1 MRLSISKALALGIVS
16 LQIVTICIIL
26 ASSYLSTEQ
35 VLIGH
40 AQKLMRNLSREV
52 IDRSEEFL
60 SPAKSAVSLTGSLAR
75 HKVVSSEKPDEMEQY
90 FFDQLVLY
98 PHIAGIYYGNLQ
110 GDFHFVRRSPEIAA
124 YQIKRIINDER
135 DRSVQNRWYGLDFEL
150 VESNSNPDDLFDP
163 RKRPWFTK
171 AVTEKKQIWTDPYL
185 FFTSNRPGIT
195 VASPVFSSEGDLTG
209 VVGVDIDLSS
219 LSDFLGFLE
228 LSEHASALILNNN
241 GDVIADRSR
250 GRVYAENEHTGVRR
264 LLRIDEHESDVAK
277 AAVDSLGRKPGW
289 YVLNTAMNTSFEH
302 EGKSYQAVF
311 TPFSDNWPWLLGIY
325 VPEADFLT
333 EIKDNRIVNIL
344 LALGI
349 TFISVLIGVLFARSL
364 SQPILSL
371 QKSVNAVR
379 NGQLEVDI
387 DTHGSVF
394 SDIDETTTAFSHMVA
409 FLKENKEQRL
419 NLQSRLS
426 QESHFMDAILA
437 TMNQGVVICD
447 LEGSLLYANTD
458 ARKLQ
463 GLSEGQT
470 LQYFDDL
477 PFRLFAVDSK
487 VPLER
492 ALRPIYRAL
501 SGAVIKDE
509 KIIIETDDG
518 ARDVLLINGRAI
530 LDSEGNKLGA
540 YILMKVATKEDRF
553 EAQSLT

>member
-16 LQIVTICIIL
+16 LQVVTICIIL

-90 FFDQLVLY
+90 FFEQLVLY
-98 PHIAGIYYGNLQ
+98 PHIAGIYYGNMQ

-124 YQIKRIINDER
+124 YQIKRIINEER

-150 VESNSNPDDLFDP
+150 VKSNSNPDDLFDP

-171 AVTEKKQIWTDPYL
+171 AIAEKKQIWTDPYL

-302 EGKSYQAVF
+302 EGKNYQAVF

-379 NGQLEVDI
+379 NGELEVDI

-394 SDIDETTTAFSHMVA
+394 SDIDETTTAFSRMVA

-419 NLQSRLS
+419 NLENRLS
-426 QESHFMDAILA
+426 QESHFMDAILG

-447 LEGSLLYANTD
+447 LEGSLLYANAE
-458 ARKLQ
+458 ARRLQ
-463 GLSEGQT
+463 GLSEDQT

-477 PFRLFAVDSK
+477 PFRLFAVDSR

-492 ALRPIYRAL
+492 ASRPIYRAL
-501 SGAVIKDE
+501 SGVVIKDE
-509 KIIIETDDG
+509 QIIIESDDCV
-518 ARDVLLINGRAI
+518 RDTLLINGRAI
-530 LDSEGNKLGA
+530 SDSEGNKLGA
-540 YILMKVATKEDRF
+540 YILMKVVTKEERF

>member
-1 MRLSISKALALGIVS
+1 
-16 LQIVTICIIL
+16 
-26 ASSYLSTEQ
+26 
-35 VLIGH
+35 
-40 AQKLMRNLSREV
+40 
-52 IDRSEEFL
+52 
-60 SPAKSAVSLTGSLAR
+60 
-75 HKVVSSEKPDEMEQY
+75 
-90 FFDQLVLY
+90 
-98 PHIAGIYYGNLQ
+98 
-110 GDFHFVRRSPEIAA
+110 
-124 YQIKRIINDER
+124 
-135 DRSVQNRWYGLDFEL
+135 
-150 VESNSNPDDLFDP
+150 
-163 RKRPWFTK
+163 
-171 AVTEKKQIWTDPYL
+171 
-185 FFTSNRPGIT
+185 
-195 VASPVFSSEGDLTG
+195 
-209 VVGVDIDLSS
+209 
-219 LSDFLGFLE
+219 
-228 LSEHASALILNNN
+228 
-241 GDVIADRSR
+241 
-250 GRVYAENEHTGVRR
+250 
-264 LLRIDEHESDVAK
+264 
-277 AAVDSLGRKPGW
+277 
-289 YVLNTAMNTSFEH
+289 
-302 EGKSYQAVF
+302 
-311 TPFSDNWPWLLGIY
+311 
-325 VPEADFLT
+325 
-333 EIKDNRIVNIL
+333 
-344 LALGI
+344 
-349 TFISVLIGVLFARSL
+349 L

-447 LEGSLLYANTD
+447 LEGSLLYANTE

-487 VPLER
+487 VPLES

-518 ARDVLLINGRAI
+518 ARDLLLINGRAI

-553 EAQSLT
+553 KAQSLT